1 MNRVTPQQTLQAL
14 TPAAT
19 EPAFIALL
27 ADLAADADANPRSA
41 AVLETLRGHQSM
53 WQEINR
59 ISPAGSSDG
68 IRPGYREPDRIT
80 RTLSRP
86 ATSIPAQPSRYAVL
100 DGIPIKLT
108 AREADVLGQLA
119 LGSSYTEI
127 ARDLFITENSVK
139 THLASL
145 YRKLAVDKR
154 SAALR
159 VARNLGLLT

>member
-1 MNRVTPQQTLQAL
+1 MQIR
-14 TPAAT
+14 AA
-19 EPAFIALL
+19 P
-27 ADLAADADANPRSA
+27 PSWRP
-41 AVLETLRGHQSM
+41 LRGHHSG
-53 WQEINR
+53 WQGINR
-59 ISPAGSSDG
+59 TSPSGSSAG
-68 IRPGYREPDRIT
+68 VRPGDRYPG
-80 RTLSRP
+80 RTPHTLTRP

-127 ARDLFITENSVK
+127 ARDLFITENTVK

-159 VARNLGLLT
+159 VARDLGLLT